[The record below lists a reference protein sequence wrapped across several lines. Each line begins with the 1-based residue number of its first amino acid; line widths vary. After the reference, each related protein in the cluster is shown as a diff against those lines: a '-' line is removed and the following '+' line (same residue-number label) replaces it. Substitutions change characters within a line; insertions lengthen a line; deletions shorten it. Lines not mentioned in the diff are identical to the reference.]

1 MNAEQGHLTGHDQ
14 ALVPGVVSSGPAS
27 VGQRLLEE
35 GISLLAQGDRTG
47 AAQVLARARS
57 ERDTLLQAH
66 ALIESNDLV

>member
-14 ALVPGVVSSGPAS
+14 APALGVAQSRLAS

-66 ALIESNDLV
+66 ALI